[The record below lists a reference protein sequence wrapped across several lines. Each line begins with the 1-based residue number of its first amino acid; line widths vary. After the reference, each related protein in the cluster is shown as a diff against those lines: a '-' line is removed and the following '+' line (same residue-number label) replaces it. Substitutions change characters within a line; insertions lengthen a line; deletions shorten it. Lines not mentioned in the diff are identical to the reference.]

1 MKISPRTSMR
11 MVELT
16 LILLL
21 SYCWRYH
28 SCHNVMKSGLQ
39 LWLVSE
45 TKDDIMYTTDDAILC
60 SAIAVDLT
68 RCRGVEYKTVARN
81 ITVAINY
88 LLLLLVLVTSESLLQ
103 VPSSMTVV
111 TPVLSHERSPV
122 ILTKTPTTVTTLS
135 SITTGK
141 LVPSLLSIPTV
152 VVSMTSPRGSIST
165 IRSDFTTISYITI

>member
-60 SAIAVDLT
+60 SAIAVGLT

-81 ITVAINY
+81 ITVATNY
-88 LLLLLVLVTSESLLQ
+88 LLVLVTSEPLLQ

-111 TPVLSHERSPV
+111 IPVLSPERSPV

-141 LVPSLLSIPTV
+141 LVPSLLSMPTV

>member
-81 ITVAINY
+81 ITVATNY
-88 LLLLLVLVTSESLLQ
+88 LLVLVTSEPLLQ